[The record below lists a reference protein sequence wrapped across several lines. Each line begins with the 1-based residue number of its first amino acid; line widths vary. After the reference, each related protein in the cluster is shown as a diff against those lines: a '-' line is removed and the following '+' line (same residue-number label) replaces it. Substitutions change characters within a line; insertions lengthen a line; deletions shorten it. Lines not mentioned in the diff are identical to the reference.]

1 MTLWPSG
8 TELKRGHVVFCPVY
22 SIDVDETFLHKWSKV
37 VLTGVYQLISAA
49 SNMLV
54 PVRF

>member
-1 MTLWPSG
+1 
-8 TELKRGHVVFCPVY
+8 VFCPVY